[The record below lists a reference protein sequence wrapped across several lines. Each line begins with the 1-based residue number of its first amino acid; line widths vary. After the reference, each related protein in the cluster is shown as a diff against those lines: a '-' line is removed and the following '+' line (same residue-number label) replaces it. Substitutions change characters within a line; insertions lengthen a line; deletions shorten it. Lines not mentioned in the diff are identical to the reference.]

1 MYGNIIYLYQF
12 ELNKPKRV
20 INRLNSN
27 VFADEGRV
35 GREIKGIFWSCG
47 DDMFVL
53 KSSPSP
59 LSLKNFKT
67 HIAF

>member
-1 MYGNIIYLYQF
+1 MTFLCMGIIYLYQF

-27 VFADEGRV
+27 VFADRGMV
-35 GREIKGIFWSCG
+35 GRDIKWIFWNWG

-59 LSLKNFKT
+59 LSLKN
-67 HIAF
+67 